1 MLRATA
7 EQLNDE
13 GFTQTLQSLESS
25 SDGADTCRDVEGL
38 ARRLA
43 AERPRQLRYLR
54 SRLPTAE
61 DAEDAWQDASIRFL
75 QHAASLAAAERP
87 EAWIGV
93 SLRRLVV
100 DRYRRAAVQRR
111 TAEAL
116 AAEPLPQPLADPEAE
131 VELQAPT
138 DCLKAALGDLKPDY
152 RDLLARTY
160 FDETPLKAA
169 AVEFGLTANNAAV
182 RLHRARAALR
192 AAMDQ
197 KCHACPLADCWAKAR
212 LRNIAA

>member
-1 MLRATA
+1 MLRETT
-7 EQLNDE
+7 EQLKDE
-13 GFTQTLQSLESS
+13 AFAQTLQSLESS
-25 SDGADTCRDVEGL
+25 PEGADTYLDVESL
-38 ARRLA
+38 TRRLA

-75 QHAASLAAAERP
+75 QHAATLAAAERP
-87 EAWIGV
+87 EAWMGV

-116 AAEPLPQPLADPEAE
+116 AAEPLPQPLAAAEPE
-131 VELQAPT
+131 VELQAPA
-138 DCLKAALGDLKPDY
+138 DCLRTALGDLKPDY

-160 FDETPLKAA
+160 FDETPLKAVA
-169 AVEFGLTANNAAV
+169 LEFGLTANNAAV

-197 KCHACPLADCWAKAR
+197 KCHACPLAHCWAKAR
-212 LRNIAA
+212 LHNIAA

>member
-1 MLRATA
+1 M
-7 EQLNDE
+7 
-13 GFTQTLQSLESS
+13 ESS
-25 SDGADTCRDVEGL
+25 PEGADTCRDVEGL

-87 EAWIGV
+87 EAWMGV

-131 VELQAPT
+131 VELQA
-138 DCLKAALGDLKPDY
+138 
-152 RDLLARTY
+152 
-160 FDETPLKAA
+160 
-169 AVEFGLTANNAAV
+169 AAV

-192 AAMDQ
+192 AAMDEN
-197 KCHACPLADCWAKAR
+197 CHACPLADCWAKAR